1 MREKFTSL
9 QVYKCA
15 CYSLDSVRTHL
26 HTCTRAH
33 LHTLLA
39 IGVSIAILVIPALVQ
54 AQTMVT
60 LFDIGAGV
68 RPMGMGGA
76 FAALAD
82 DENALF
88 YNPAGLGF
96 LTEMHLGSFYEPR
109 FGASFGH
116 LALAG
121 KDLGVGL
128 IFLNLG
134 GIDARDAHDKPVGK
148 GTFTYGSSGTVAAGG
163 MRLGDLPLR
172 LGLPQNLAL
181 GLAAKLYQVN
191 SPEGGNGSGLGVDL
205 GLLLIQGLRVGQLPL
220 GLRLGAVIEN
230 LGLAVAYKSGYS
242 EGWPLGIRLGSAVS
256 LRDLILALDLET
268 RGTVH
273 LGAEYRFT
281 QIGLERFGLGT
292 LALRVGGFTQGGLVL
307 TLGFGLQFKNFRL
320 DYAFIAYPQAPDTHR
335 LSFAAELRLP
345 RLF

>member
-1 MREKFTSL
+1 MKETFTSL
-9 QVYKCA
+9 QVYKLA
-15 CYSLDSVRTHL
+15 CYSLDLVRIYV
-26 HTCTRAH
+26 HTCTHAH
-33 LHTLLA
+33 LQTLLA
-39 IGVSIAILVIPALVQ
+39 LSLSMIILAIPTPIQ

-68 RPMGMGGA
+68 RPLGMGGA

-88 YNPAGLGF
+88 YNPAGLG
-96 LTEMHLGSFYEPR
+96 LLEKMHFGSFYEPR

-134 GIDARDAHDKPVGK
+134 GIDARDAHDDPVGE
-148 GTFTYGSSGTVAAGG
+148 GTFTYGSSGTVAAAGVK
-163 MRLGDLPLR
+163 LADLPLPF
-172 LGLPQNLAL
+172 GLPNNLAL
-181 GLAAKLYQVN
+181 GLAAKLYQVS
-191 SPEGGNGSGLGVDL
+191 SPEGGNGSGLALDL
-205 GLLLIQGLRVGQLPL
+205 GLLFIQELRVGQLPL

-242 EGWPLGIRLGSAVS
+242 EGWPLGIRLGSAVN
-256 LRDLILALDLET
+256 LRDLTLALDLET
-268 RGTVH
+268 RGIIH

-281 QIGLERFGLGT
+281 EVSQRFGLGT
-292 LALRVGGFTQGGLVL
+292 LTLRVGGFTQGGLVP
-307 TLGFGLQFKNFRL
+307 TLGFGIQFKNFQL
-320 DYAFIAYPQAPDTHR
+320 DYAFIAYPRAPDTHR
-335 LSFAAELRLP
+335 LSFAAEFKLP

>member
-181 GLAAKLYQVN
+181 GLAAKLYQVS

-205 GLLLIQGLRVGQLPL
+205 GLLFIQGLQVGQLPL

-230 LGLAVAYKSGYS
+230 LGLAVTY
-242 EGWPLGIRLGSAVS
+242 E
-256 LRDLILALDLET
+256 
-268 RGTVH
+268 
-273 LGAEYRFT
+273 
-281 QIGLERFGLGT
+281 
-292 LALRVGGFTQGGLVL
+292 
-307 TLGFGLQFKNFRL
+307 
-320 DYAFIAYPQAPDTHR
+320 
-335 LSFAAELRLP
+335 
-345 RLF
+345 